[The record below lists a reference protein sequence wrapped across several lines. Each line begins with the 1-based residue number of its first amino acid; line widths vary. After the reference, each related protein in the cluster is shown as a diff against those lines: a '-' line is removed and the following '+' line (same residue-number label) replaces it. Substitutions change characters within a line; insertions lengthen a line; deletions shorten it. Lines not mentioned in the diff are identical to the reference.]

1 MKRYTITLKVSD
13 PYDLHEGA
21 QDLEVKVGDLL
32 RKAVL
37 PALNLELA
45 PLTLEVK
52 RAVKFPGE

>member
-37 PALNLELA
+37 PALNLDEVALS
-45 PLTLEVK
+45 LEVK
-52 RAVKFPGE
+52 RSRN